1 MTENIFIGGSSKYE
15 DENKEE
21 PSIILTRYLYNKK
34 EVIVSLKI
42 SLFDRNVEEAMFWG
56 YELYFSG
63 FKYDVFKELNDI
75 YEIFYKLK
83 NPSLGKYLN
92 KMIIKWDDDKS
103 QHSILGTIIKNMA
116 LRPISLTYMLE
127 QRHGLPHNVSQY
139 NENDKNIF
147 IQIQEEEIKH
157 LYTIETIENNRF
169 SSEGRATESSRN
181 TTPYERRV
189 SLRTWKL
196 LRNVCKYTIR
206 REAMDIFETSY
217 QDFNYTN
224 LDNWLYFA
232 SFSPIWKLRIEKYK
246 GIQNHQTNTIDFEE
260 NDDTLEDF
268 YENYGYEPDEQP
280 KEVLEKILYINP
292 KPQLSWAD
300 FCDKYGKDS
309 VLSKVVILIK
319 RHTNKL

>member
-1 MTENIFIGGSSKYE
+1 MTENIFIVDSSKYE

-21 PSIILTRYLYNKK
+21 SSIILTRYLYNKK

-157 LYTIETIENNRF
+157 LYTIETNRI
-169 SSEGRATESSRN
+169 
-181 TTPYERRV
+181 
-189 SLRTWKL
+189 WKL

>member
-1 MTENIFIGGSSKYE
+1 MTENIFIVDSSKYG

-21 PSIILTRYLYNKK
+21 SSIILTRYLYNKK

-127 QRHGLPHNVSQY
+127 QRHGLPHNVSQH
-139 NENDKNIF
+139 NETDKNIF

-157 LYTIETIENNRF
+157 LYTIETIENN
-169 SSEGRATESSRN
+169 
-181 TTPYERRV
+181 
-189 SLRTWKL
+189 RTWKL

-260 NDDTLEDF
+260 NDEEEF

-280 KEVLEKILYINP
+280 IEVLEKILYINP
-292 KPQLSWAD
+292 KPQLFWTD

-309 VLSKVVILIK
+309 ILSEVVILKK
-319 RHTNKL
+319 RNTKKL

>member
-21 PSIILTRYLYNKK
+21 SSIILTRYLYNKK

-157 LYTIETIENNRF
+157 LYTIETIENNR
-169 SSEGRATESSRN
+169 
-181 TTPYERRV
+181 
-189 SLRTWKL
+189 TWKL

-246 GIQNHQTNTIDFEE
+246 SIQNHQTNTIDFEE

>member
-21 PSIILTRYLYNKK
+21 SSIILTRYLYNKK

-157 LYTIETIENNRF
+157 LYTIETIENNR
-169 SSEGRATESSRN
+169 
-181 TTPYERRV
+181 
-189 SLRTWKL
+189 TWKL

-280 KEVLEKILYINP
+280 KI
-292 KPQLSWAD
+292 
-300 FCDKYGKDS
+300 
-309 VLSKVVILIK
+309 VVVSG
-319 RHTNKL
+319 

>member
-157 LYTIETIENNRF
+157 LYTIETIENNR
-169 SSEGRATESSRN
+169 
-181 TTPYERRV
+181 
-189 SLRTWKL
+189 TWKL